1 MLERIVNI
9 APGSDYQK
17 SSAKS
22 SNYSRS
28 GHFLHSLNSSMNDS
42 ISLSPATAYLSSI
55 KWKLKQLKKEREK
68 IILSFEFDEF
78 DFTATLEQ
86 NGLTNSIE
94 YEVKRT
100 VNKIPYVY
108 RATVCIESNKLK
120 KQKDKFEMLIHLPI
134 LNSFFEELV
143 RLSDYAAN
151 ISAENIQA
159 KEAFFEKER
168 DLISEFEY
176 VNGCVLAFVEKYL
189 SVNLLVAEKKDFMND
204 EILLKKIQIT
214 RM

>member
-22 SNYSRS
+22 STYSRS
-28 GHFLHSLNSSMNDS
+28 GHFLNSLNSSMNDS
-42 ISLSPATAYLSSI
+42 ISLSPATAYLSSV

-68 IILSFEFDEF
+68 VILSFEFDDF
-78 DFTATLEQ
+78 DFTAILEQ
-86 NGLTNSIE
+86 TGITKSIE

-100 VNKIPYVY
+100 INKIPYIY
-108 RATVCIESNKLK
+108 KANIGIESSNLK
-120 KQKDKFEMLIHLPI
+120 KQKEKFEMLTHLPI

-143 RLSDYAAN
+143 RLSDYATN
-151 ISAENIQA
+151 ISADNARA

-176 VNGCVLAFVEKYL
+176 VNGCVLAFLEKYL
-189 SVNLLVAEKKDFMND
+189 TMNLIVAEKKDFTND
-204 EILLKKIQIT
+204 ELLLKKIQIT
-214 RM
+214 RL